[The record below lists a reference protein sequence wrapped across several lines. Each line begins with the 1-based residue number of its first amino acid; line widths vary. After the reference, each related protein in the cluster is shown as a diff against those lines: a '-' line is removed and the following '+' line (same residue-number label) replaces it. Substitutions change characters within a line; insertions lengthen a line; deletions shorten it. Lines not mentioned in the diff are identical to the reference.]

1 MSSKRFHSVA
11 ILAGGRATRLHPL
24 TERIPK
30 SLLDVNGEP
39 FIAHQLHLLYARNI
53 RRVVLCLGYLGEM
66 VLDFVGDGSRFGLE
80 VAYSFDGPK
89 PLGTGGAVK
98 KCLHLLDP
106 QFFVIYGD
114 SYLPCDYSV
123 VMESFLASGK
133 KALMTV
139 YRNDGLFDTSNVE
152 FADGKIL
159 TYDKTACTD
168 RMKYIDYGLGAFNG
182 LAFQDV
188 PEDKPTDLAEIYC
201 NLLGAGRL
209 AACEVSQRFYENGSL
224 EGLKQTSEFIAQQ
237 SAADVRVQQRN

>member
-1 MSSKRFHSVA
+1 MSPKRYHSVA

-39 FIAHQLHLLYARNI
+39 FIGHQLRLLYARNI

-66 VLDFVGDGSRFGLE
+66 VQDFVGDGSRFGLE
-80 VAYSFDGPK
+80 ATYSFDGPK

-98 KCLHLLDP
+98 ECLHLLD
-106 QFFVIYGD
+106 QKFLVIYGD
-114 SYLPCDYSV
+114 SYLPCDYDV

-139 YRNDGLFDTSNVE
+139 YRNDGLYDTSNVE

-159 TYDKTACTD
+159 SYDKKVCSD
-168 RMKYIDYGLGAFNG
+168 RMKYIDYGLGCFDG
-182 LAFQDV
+182 SAFQDV
-188 PEDKPTDLAEIYC
+188 PQDKPTDLAEIYC
-201 NLLGAGRL
+201 NLLGAGEL
-209 AACEVSQRFYENGSL
+209 AACAVNQRFYEIGSL
-224 EGLKQTSEFIAQQ
+224 EGLKQTSGFIAQQ
-237 SAADVRVQQRN
+237 SVADVRVQQRN